1 MVQSKKTQKT
11 VKAVTKTF
19 QKYTPELWTTIQSM
33 FESGKF
39 TSIESLHKT
48 CTTIFP
54 RSPSLD
60 AIKKR
65 AGTEKWDKSAQKE
78 AIEEEK
84 TKNFRELFSE
94 LGLDDKRTAQVIVDG
109 VLCFERTQAKIMEMF
124 KEAGPDIL
132 ADPEQMLN
140 LSGLLR
146 ELFSNQNTA
155 HRYLETKL
163 KLSGNN
169 PTERKN
175 ITLKDESEHKLIK
188 KFTDMTDDE
197 IEGEL
202 NRIRSVMTKK

>member
-1 MVQSKKTQKT
+1 MVQSKKLEKAP
-11 VKAVTKTF
+11 VKKRKPQTKM
-19 QKYTPELWTTIQSM
+19 TPELWMTVQSM
-33 FESGKF
+33 FESGRFISLENLHKCC
-39 TSIESLHKT
+39 TSI
-48 CTTIFP
+48 FP
-54 RSPSLD
+54 NPPSLD
-60 AIKKR
+60 SIKKH
-65 AGTEKWDKSAQKE
+65 AATEKWDKSAQKE

-109 VLCFERTQAKIMEMF
+109 VLCFERTQSKIIDLF
-124 KEAGPDIL
+124 TSAGPEIFT
-132 ADPEQMLN
+132 DPEQMLN
-140 LSGLLR
+140 MQSLLR

-188 KFTDMTDDE
+188 KFTDMTNDE

-202 NRIRSVMTKK
+202 NRIRSVMIKK